1 MNVTGI
7 NNKVNK
13 GKYRIQ
19 NVTIQK
25 MMRKD
30 KDKFINEQC
39 WQIEEKFITNS
50 AKDLYAGV
58 KSLTSKL
65 RPGIDT
71 VKEDEGSILC
81 ESDKVKRR

>member
-1 MNVTGI
+1 MNVSGI

-19 NVTIQK
+19 NATIQK

-30 KDKFINEQC
+30 KDKFINEQFR
-39 WQIEEKFITNS
+39 QIEEKFITNS
-50 AKDLYAGV
+50 VKDLYAGV

-71 VKEDEGSILC
+71 LKEDDGSILS
-81 ESDKVKRR
+81 ESEKVKRR